1 MATLKYVDAEELMS
15 PFERKLHTYN
25 KTVENFKAHDK
36 IASLNAKL
44 NERTRGNSHLQL
56 LTPDNMEL
64 MRFCYF
70 ENFEPDLTEIKKT
83 LETHQ
88 PSYARVIGLHEQTAS
103 SCVQVAKNGKSRRGK
118 ATANANNLTLA
129 AEPIAH
135 SETCIASVLRL
146 PVFWNDVYHDIKYE
160 LSSTDFYDWLP
171 AQKVAQNLIIEL
183 AELALVKLHWFLCTV
198 LAQESMKMNADELH
212 ELGKNFSFY
221 FGDNTVADLSHLRE
235 ELMGSFAQHMKLHIP
250 VSQDDLSQLLGL
262 LISCV
267 CDNLRI
273 QYYGRNKGE
282 QLVQLFGEFLSA
294 VAETLWEV
302 PSSSRSRLPST
313 SSIESETSSVFDLAQ
328 SFSLSVSPVP
338 VAVQEEKPKKKKGF
352 FRRFK

>member
-15 PFERKLHTYN
+15 PFEKKLHTYN
-25 KTVENFKAHDK
+25 KTVENFKVHDK
-36 IASLNAKL
+36 IASLNWKL
-44 NERTRGNSHLQL
+44 NEKTRSDSHLQL

-70 ENFEPDLTEIKKT
+70 ENFEPDLTKLRKI

-88 PSYARVIGLHEQTAS
+88 PSYVRVIGLHEQTAS
-103 SCVQVAKNGKSRRGK
+103 NCVQVAKNGKSRRQKTTNHLSLSAG
-118 ATANANNLTLA
+118 
-129 AEPIAH
+129 PIAQ
-135 SETCIASVLRL
+135 SDTCIASVLRL
-146 PVFWNDVYHDIKYE
+146 PVFWSDVYHDIKYE

-198 LAQESMKMNADELH
+198 LTQESMKMNADELH

-221 FGDNTVADLSHLRE
+221 FGDNALADLSHLRE

-262 LISCV
+262 LLSCV

-282 QLVQLFGEFLSA
+282 QLVLLFGEFLA
-294 VAETLWEV
+294 AIAETLWEV
-302 PSSSRSRLPST
+302 PSGSRSRLPST
-313 SSIESETSSVFDLAQ
+313 SSIESESSSVFDLAQ

-338 VAVQEEKPKKKKGF
+338 VVVQEEKPKKKKGF